1 MGSPPHLSCNP
12 TTTTPT
18 PPPHLSCNPTTTPN
32 RTPPPTPQPTPIP
45 IIISPEP
52 TPVPSE
58 EPTTEPSSPPSTS
71 PPHLSCNPTTIPV
84 PSPGMVTG
92 RTDPTLA
99 VCGEPGAGSS
109 LYEYICGLDDF
120 KLMCYTIQRAGLK
133 EMFEGVETNN
143 VYTLY
148 GVINSGMESCGLD
161 KARIDT
167 TSPDILKT
175 FIEGHT
181 MVGSIKDDEL
191 ACNDYESTLAGSIQ
205 IGCPDNGVKTTYGF
219 YNADI
224 KPQLMSPSNI
234 SVCNGVIHIVDYC
247 ILIQNGH
254 TP

>member
-45 IIISPEP
+45 IIISSEP

-71 PPHLSCNPTTIPV
+71 PPHLSCNPTTTIPV

-109 LYEYICGLDDF
+109 LYEYICGINDF

-133 EMFEGVETNN
+133 
-143 VYTLY
+143 
-148 GVINSGMESCGLD
+148 
-161 KARIDT
+161 
-167 TSPDILKT
+167 
-175 FIEGHT
+175 
-181 MVGSIKDDEL
+181 
-191 ACNDYESTLAGSIQ
+191 
-205 IGCPDNGVKTTYGF
+205 
-219 YNADI
+219 
-224 KPQLMSPSNI
+224 
-234 SVCNGVIHIVDYC
+234 
-247 ILIQNGH
+247 
-254 TP
+254 